1 MTLIVKINEEVTALI
16 DYSRKKKKIIRTVTQ
31 VTSNCSLIKYLL
43 KLLRENSIC
52 KNDDGYA
59 TIRRING
66 KKTSLQ
72 RIIMEF
78 YSSFNEELK
87 EVVFQKYEGKE
98 QIDVDHIN
106 NEKLDNRTENFQLL
120 SHKMNSD
127 KRTKDG
133 YQVTTK
139 NEYIL
144 KIDEEIRNLEQ
155 YTKDKYDLA
164 RLSNRFEK
172 VLKTGIIEDIR
183 DCCYFDLSSST
194 IFNAIADTSNVRD
207 TIIRFIDYI
216 ENKMTE
222 KNTILIQEIYDNK
235 INHVVNKILNTN
247 LALLNRYRQ
256 RYKYFDEVIKKYNIL
271 DEHYNYRINK
281 DLNLYDYNYQ
291 LSRLNSKE
299 LLYDLYE
306 VIIKNKDFTFEND
319 NILKRIDLSMQV
331 DKTGKYNSFRIMYML
346 GLLNR
351 QNSERKTSFFSI
363 PIYTEDLMK
372 KANVI
377 AKKILDLNLKKI
389 RFFIVM
395 EELGEETVKR
405 VYKERFNKLKKDYE
419 IYSIKAK
426 EDIIKFLKE
435 DVNIYENGFIKVED
449 IFEHIKLLNMDRAS
463 NGFKFNPVYS
473 DFISFI
479 KDLLQYNS
487 YTKAILEE
495 LGFAY
500 RSVNKEIIE
509 NIKEYQVKQGFTKI
523 NCDLKSRKR
532 VIILKELEK

>member
-1 MTLIVKINEEVTALI
+1 MTLVVKINEDVTALI
-16 DYSRKKKKIIRTVTQ
+16 DYSKKEKKMVRTVTQ
-31 VTSNCSLIKYLL
+31 VTSNCSLVKYLL
-43 KLLRENSIC
+43 KLLRENSIG
-52 KNDDGYA
+52 KNKDGYA

-72 RIIMEF
+72 RMIMEF
-78 YSSFNEELK
+78 YSSYDKDLK
-87 EVVFQKYEGKE
+87 KVLFQKYEGKE

-106 NEKLDNRTENFQLL
+106 NKKLNNRTENFQLL
-120 SHKMNSD
+120 THKMNSD
-127 KRTKDG
+127 KRTKDE

-172 VLKTGIIEDIR
+172 VLKTGEIEDIGDYR
-183 DCCYFDLSSST
+183 YFDLSSSD
-194 IFNAIADTSNVRD
+194 IFNTTLDTSNVRD
-207 TIIRFIDYI
+207 TINRFIYYI

-222 KNTILIQEIYDNK
+222 KNTNLISEIYNYKTDY
-235 INHVVNKILNTN
+235 VVNKILNTN

-256 RYKYFDEVIKKYNIL
+256 RYKYLDEVIKKYNIL
-271 DEHYNYRINK
+271 DEFYNYRINK
-281 DLNLYDYNYQ
+281 DLNIYDYDYQ

-306 VIIKNKDFTFEND
+306 VIIKNKNFTFEDD

-351 QNSERKTSFFSI
+351 QRSKRKTSFFSI
-363 PIYTEDLMK
+363 PIYTEELMK

-377 AKKILDLNLKKI
+377 AKKILDLDLKKI

-395 EELGEETVKR
+395 EELGEETAKR
-405 VYKERFNKLKKDYE
+405 IYKERFDKLKKDYE
-419 IYSIKAK
+419 FYSKRAK
-426 EDIIKFLKE
+426 EDIIKFLRE
-435 DVNIYENGFIKVED
+435 DVNIYENGFVRAED
-449 IFEHIKLLNMDRAS
+449 ILEYIKQLNMNRAS
-463 NGFKFNPVYS
+463 NGFKFNPIYAK
-473 DFISFI
+473 FISFI

-487 YTKAILEE
+487 DTKEILEG
-495 LGFAY
+495 LGFVY
-500 RSVNKEIIE
+500 RSVNKEIID
-509 NIKEYQVKQGFTKI
+509 NIKKYQKKQGFI
-523 NCDLKSRKR
+523 NYDCDLKSRNR